1 MVKPPP
7 AVRMLGASGLLAV
20 SSSGC
25 TRSRKISEASL
36 ILSSLIATES
46 LKLRDNLVEAGMVM
60 DTVCWRKSLV
70 AVRWRDGNFLSDKA
84 KYRTIFIYYCSNSC
98 RQSQLTLCS
107 ISSFSSVSN
116 GVWNHH
122 SCLCLVLLKG
132 VGGDR

>member
-46 LKLRDNLVEAGMVM
+46 LKLRDNLVEAGMVI
-60 DTVCWRKSLV
+60 DTVCWGKSLV

-84 KYRTIFIYYCSNSC
+84 KYRTIYTTAVILADSHNSPSALSAPSALLAMVSGIIIPVC
-98 RQSQLTLCS
+98 VWY
-107 ISSFSSVSN
+107 SSKV
-116 GVWNHH
+116 
-122 SCLCLVLLKG
+122 
-132 VGGDR
+132 